1 MLSAILIF
9 GKTSHFSDVYH
20 RKSDSPHF
28 LKKNEILPTL
38 LSQNAHIMTF
48 PHLLLEMLL
57 YREFSA
63 AHYAQRAQTIRP
75 MAALL
80 RKKIFS
86 CETQNVM
93 FAFPSSR
100 P

>member
-1 MLSAILIF
+1 
-9 GKTSHFSDVYH
+9 
-20 RKSDSPHF
+20 
-28 LKKNEILPTL
+28 
-38 LSQNAHIMTF
+38 MTF

-93 FAFPSSR
+93 FAFPVVNHTKLIYSSGVNR
-100 P
+100 DSKTETLLIGRDDMQMRLSTF